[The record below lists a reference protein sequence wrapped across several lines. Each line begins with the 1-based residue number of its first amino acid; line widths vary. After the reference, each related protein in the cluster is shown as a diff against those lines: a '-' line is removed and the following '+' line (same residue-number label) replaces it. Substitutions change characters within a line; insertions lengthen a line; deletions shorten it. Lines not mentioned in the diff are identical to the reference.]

1 MQFPFEAI
9 SFDVALVSTE
19 EVANSWAVFLLMV
32 PGSAVPAFSLFFLS
46 VEGVEFPLVLV

>member
-9 SFDVALVSTE
+9 SFNVTLVSTE
-19 EVANSWAVFLLMV
+19 EAVDSWAVFLYMV
-32 PGSAVPAFSLFFLS
+32 PGSAVPEFSLFFLS